1 MTQYKITVNKNIL
14 HHLLSSND
22 EGMKELLKQI
32 LDQILEQ
39 QRTEQINAERY
50 ERTEERRGRRN
61 GYKTR
66 NLITRVGTITLRIP
80 QIRDGVFST
89 DLFKRYQRSEQALVL
104 ALMEM
109 VINGVSTRKVA
120 AITEELC
127 GTSFSASTV
136 SALCKRLDPIVNGW
150 NERPLSGSLF
160 PFIIVDA
167 IVIKIRENNRV
178 CPHSAL
184 IAIGVNEDGYR
195 EILGM
200 KIGNS
205 ETEESWS
212 EFFTWLKG
220 RGLRGVDFVASDNH
234 GGLVNAV
241 ARCFQGATWQR
252 CQTHFTRN
260 ILDNCPKRMKN
271 NLHGHLRSIFE
282 APNLESARSLL
293 HTTIDTFAAQA
304 PKAVDILEQG
314 FDDATAVLILP
325 ERYRKRLRTT
335 NSIERLNEEIRRR
348 ERVIRIFPNHASAA
362 RLIGALLME
371 QDEIWSTGRKY
382 FDMDE
387 YWQWKRQQKHVNKVT
402 HLNTAR
408 QF

>member
-1 MTQYKITVNKNIL
+1 V
-14 HHLLSSND
+14 
-22 EGMKELLKQI
+22 
-32 LDQILEQ
+32 DQIQKIKGGSLSLIKWISFELTIAH
-39 QRTEQINAERY
+39 QRTEQINAEKY
-50 ERTEERRGRRN
+50 ERTEERQGYRN

-66 NLITRVGTITLRIP
+66 KLTTRVGTITLRIP
-80 QIRDGVFST
+80 QIRNGVFST
-89 DLFKRYQRSEQALVL
+89 DLFMRYQRSEQALVL

-109 VINGVSTRKVA
+109 VINGVSTRKIA

-136 SALCKRLDPIVNGW
+136 SALCKKLDPIVKAW
-150 NERPLSGSLF
+150 NRRNLAATMY
-160 PFIIVDA
+160 PFLIVDA
-167 IVIKIRENNRV
+167 IVIKIRENHRV
-178 CPHSAL
+178 RSFSTL
-184 IAIGVNEDGYR
+184 IAIGVNSDGYR

-200 KIGNS
+200 KVGNS
-205 ETEESWS
+205 ETEESWY

-220 RGLRGVDFVASDNH
+220 RGLRGVDFVSSDNH

-260 ILDNCPKRMKN
+260 ILDNCPKRLKKTI
-271 NLHGHLRSIFE
+271 HAHLRPIFE
-282 APNLESARSLL
+282 APNLESARALL
-293 HTTIDTFAAQA
+293 HTTIDAFAAQA
-304 PKAVDILEQG
+304 PKAIDVLEQG

-348 ERVIRIFPNHASAA
+348 ERVIRIFPNQASAE

-387 YWQWKRQQKHVNKVT
+387 YWEWRSQQKRVNKVT
-402 HLNTAR
+402 HLNTAMPI
-408 QF
+408 